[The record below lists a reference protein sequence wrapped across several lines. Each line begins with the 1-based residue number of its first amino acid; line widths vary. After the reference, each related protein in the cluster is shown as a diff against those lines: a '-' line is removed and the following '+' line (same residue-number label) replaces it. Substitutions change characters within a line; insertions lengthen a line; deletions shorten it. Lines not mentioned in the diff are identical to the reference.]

1 MSDGRLV
8 QHASLMDVG
17 AISISVGT
25 LFDHLPHASALLSC
39 LWLGI
44 QMYESQ
50 SGANFRRRVRNLFR
64 KGDPS

>member
-8 QHASLMDVG
+8 QHAAIMDVG

-25 LFDHLPHASALLSC
+25 LLDHLPHASALLSC

-44 QMYESQ
+44 QMYESKT
-50 SGANFRRRVRNLFR
+50 GAYLRRRLRDFLIR
-64 KGDPS
+64 RGPL